1 MRCCVFVVVFC
12 VWWWTF
18 FVQHPKI
25 ILCDISSTSKI
36 RIGVTIF
43 FDSGGVGVDADEKK
57 RAKKKKKK
65 TKKKKTKKKKK
76 EETGGGD
83 PPTDKS
89 GAFLVWEEKRGD
101 TKR

>member
-1 MRCCVFVVVFC
+1 MIFS
-12 VWWWTF
+12 
-18 FVQHPKI
+18 
-25 ILCDISSTSKI
+25 SSTSKI

-43 FDSGGVGVDADEKK
+43 FDSGVGVDADEKK
-57 RAKKKKKK
+57 RTKKKKKK
-65 TKKKKTKKKKK
+65 KK
-76 EETGGGD
+76 ETGGGD